1 MTIDFIGKN
10 VASKKNSKQWTGKRL
25 ISSKTVR
32 NYEKAMSLVFEENKQ
47 RWLQAIKG
55 VTPPY
60 YVVFYFYRD
69 SKRSWDWVNCAQLPL
84 DMFQEY
90 GYIEDDDTKHLIPI
104 YGGEEVVKKDKAGF
118 SIRVL
123 SDEEADKLKKI
134 ANIFQKNETFDN

>member
-10 VASKKNSKQWTGKRL
+10 VASKKNSKQWVGKRL

-47 RWLQAIKG
+47 RWLQEIKDK
-55 VTPPY
+55 TPPY

-69 SKRSWDWVNCAQLPL
+69 SRRKADFVNICQLPL

-104 YGGEEVVKKDKAGF
+104 YGGEEVVKKEKAGF

-123 SDEEADKLKKI
+123 SDEEKEKLKKI
-134 ANIFQKNETFDN
+134 ANIFDNS